1 MKEHIFLYWKVFFP
15 KNFRSATGTI
25 FAAEK
30 STVSEIRDEAEVLS
44 QLLELITF
52 DRNKQIACN
61 FENPLKTTLQYS
73 SQKSIDFP

>member
-1 MKEHIFLYWKVFFP
+1 MKERVFLCQKIFFP
-15 KNFRSATGTI
+15 KNFRSATGAI

-52 DRNKQIACN
+52 DRNK
-61 FENPLKTTLQYS
+61 
-73 SQKSIDFP
+73 